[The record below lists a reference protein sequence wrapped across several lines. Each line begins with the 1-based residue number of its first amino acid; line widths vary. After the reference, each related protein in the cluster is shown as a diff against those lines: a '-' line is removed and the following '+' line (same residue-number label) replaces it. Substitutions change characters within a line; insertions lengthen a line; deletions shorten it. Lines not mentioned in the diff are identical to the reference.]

1 MNGLL
6 RKLAA
11 YLCKP
16 IYILIRDVYYIF
28 YNLANTRFLNSDV
41 ISQFSSNIYVLVSV
55 VMLFAFSVVILSAIV
70 NPDLL
75 NDNKKGVTA
84 LFKRAIIALVLMV
97 SIPFMFSML
106 YKAQENIMD
115 NSLIEKI
122 IIGSS
127 ISCQESES
135 TDDSESKCQAGG
147 NGGQVI
153 AGTLLQAVLYPVADD
168 IKVDEDV
175 SEIYTNTIVENIDYM
190 GKLAGHI
197 NATTDGGDEGWF
209 ADEDTNYAFKFNG
222 LLAIVCGLAC
232 VYILVIFSMDI
243 AVRVFKLAFMELTAP
258 ISIVGYIAAGNKI
271 LSSWFQELVRTYVD
285 LFVRIAIMAFYIFLV
300 SNLPSFLKSF
310 DTVHVKGIDSTP
322 WHAVLQAFLI
332 VGMLIFVKQ
341 LPDLINKVFGTNIK
355 LKGGIGGRLGEMA
368 AVGKQA
374 QKAWGAVKQIGK
386 LGAGVA
392 ALGAAALANPL
403 LAAGVGLSHRG
414 WNKGFGRFAR
424 AGKETAPGKVLSGF
438 GKTAGAYL
446 RGNGLMSGYKDAQK
460 AYSESEFGIEH
471 TANKAYKKS
480 KKIDELFNKK
490 MGNDENGMI
499 TDANLAYKNLTNN
512 SKKDL
517 GKVRGQ
523 AVNAMLDANI
533 QKAKVEKI
541 TSDKDAIV
549 SSLDT
554 LRANAKTAESQN
566 AISDLKNNLLTG
578 KYSIG
583 QFRNELNSLIDKG
596 IINGT
601 DGGTISSKMDSIT
614 NKINSDSDI
623 ASNLIGENDKL
634 IFGASGLGKITTFVN
649 SKAANAKATY
659 DNLYKGSSETMK
671 QEMDKYSTQSEQI
684 VTETVKAAHG
694 SEGKVDH
701 KKDKHYQAGY
711 SGPSNTNTTE
721 NVEFSTLQEN
731 IDKMVGIH
739 DAPTREEHIGKQDYY
754 NSIFNSDVG
763 SRYLDA
769 NEREDDRIHGTPYGN
784 NTTNSGVDSSNV
796 NANNTNTNGS
806 SSSVNVEGLEDLF
819 NNLNKTITDTSDSTN
834 KILQDQLN
842 EQKNMSS
849 ELKNQTNG
857 INNVDDK
864 LNEFKNNVSNGFDD
878 IKKKMD
884 DSNK

>member
-1 MNGLL
+1 MSGLL

-97 SIPFMFSML
+97 SIPFMFNML

-197 NATTDGGDEGWF
+197 NATTDGGDEGWY

-386 LGAGVA
+386 LGAAAA
-392 ALGAAALANPL
+392 ALGTAALANPL

-438 GKTAGAYL
+438 GKTFGKTAGAYL
-446 RGNGLMSGYKDAQK
+446 KGNGLVSGYKDAQK
-460 AYSESEFGIEH
+460 AYSESEFGIAH
-471 TANKAYKKS
+471 AANKAYKKNNADNEAFNS
-480 KKIDELFNKK
+480 KMKL
-490 MGNDENGMI
+490 DENGFVVDAKASEDAFNANIKRDLGRIRAEAVQNLHKANYAKAVLDRISSDKDVI
-499 TDANLAYKNLTNN
+499 TSELELLQNNAKTQAASDAILNLKNEFASGNLSSDSMRSKISAMVDSGTIVGSSAKKISGKLDNIDSEITNN
-512 SKKDL
+512 SEIVGNLRDKNGTLKVGTDLKIKKE
-517 GKVRGQ
+517 Q
-523 AVNAMLDANI
+523 NATI
-533 QKAKVEKI
+533 VEGYKKAYDNVYKGASESVKETMDRYVS
-541 TSDKDAIV
+541 TSDAIIKQSV
-549 SSLDT
+549 
-554 LRANAKTAESQN
+554 
-566 AISDLKNNLLTG
+566 
-578 KYSIG
+578 
-583 QFRNELNSLIDKG
+583 IDKSKSSSHNHQSDYSQTVQEPLKPEDYH
-596 IINGT
+596 IQSNG
-601 DGGTISSKMDSIT
+601 KLHL
-614 NKINSDSDI
+614 NQQKIAEDKLDEEI
-623 ASNLIGENDKL
+623 SNL
-634 IFGASGLGKITTFVN
+634 
-649 SKAANAKATY
+649 
-659 DNLYKGSSETMK
+659 
-671 QEMDKYSTQSEQI
+671 MDKYDEMDRQNS
-684 VTETVKAAHG
+684 KN
-694 SEGKVDH
+694 
-701 KKDKHYQAGY
+701 
-711 SGPSNTNTTE
+711 SGPK
-721 NVEFSTLQEN
+721 FKL
-731 IDKMVGIH
+731 K
-739 DAPTREEHIGKQDYY
+739 
-754 NSIFNSDVG
+754 
-763 SRYLDA
+763 
-769 NEREDDRIHGTPYGN
+769 DD
-784 NTTNSGVDSSNV
+784 
-796 NANNTNTNGS
+796 
-806 SSSVNVEGLEDLF
+806 
-819 NNLNKTITDTSDSTN
+819 NK
-834 KILQDQLN
+834 
-842 EQKNMSS
+842 
-849 ELKNQTNG
+849 
-857 INNVDDK
+857 
-864 LNEFKNNVSNGFDD
+864 
-878 IKKKMD
+878 
-884 DSNK
+884 

>member
-1 MNGLL
+1 MSGLL

-97 SIPFMFSML
+97 SIPFMFNML
-106 YKAQENIMD
+106 YKTQENIMD

-175 SEIYTNTIVENIDYM
+175 SEIYANTIVENIDYM

-438 GKTAGAYL
+438 GKTFGKTAGAYL
-446 RGNGLMSGYKDAQK
+446 KGNGLVSGYKDAQK
-460 AYSESEFGIEH
+460 AYSESEFGIAH
-471 TANKAYKKS
+471 AANKAYKKNNA
-480 KKIDELFNKK
+480 DNEAF
-490 MGNDENGMI
+490 
-499 TDANLAYKNLTNN
+499 N
-512 SKKDL
+512 SKMKLDKNGFVVDAEASENAFNANIKRDL
-517 GKVRGQ
+517 GRIRAE
-523 AVNAMLDANI
+523 AVQNLHKANYAKAVLDRI
-533 QKAKVEKI
+533 S
-541 TSDKDAIV
+541 SDKDAIT
-549 SSLDT
+549 SELE
-554 LRANAKTAESQN
+554 LLQNNAKTQAASDAILNLKNEFASGNLSSDSMRSKISAMVDSGTIVGSSAKKISGKLDNIDSEITNNSEIVGNLREKDGTLKVGTNLKIKKEQN
-566 AISDLKNNLLTG
+566 ATIVEGYKKAYDNVYKGASESVKETMDRYVSTSDAVIKQ
-578 KYSIG
+578 SV
-583 QFRNELNSLIDKG
+583 IDKSKSSSHNHQSDYSQTVQEPLKPEDYH
-596 IINGT
+596 IQSNG
-601 DGGTISSKMDSIT
+601 KLHL
-614 NKINSDSDI
+614 NQQKIAEDKLDEEI
-623 ASNLIGENDKL
+623 SNL
-634 IFGASGLGKITTFVN
+634 
-649 SKAANAKATY
+649 
-659 DNLYKGSSETMK
+659 
-671 QEMDKYSTQSEQI
+671 MDKYDEMDRQNS
-684 VTETVKAAHG
+684 KN
-694 SEGKVDH
+694 
-701 KKDKHYQAGY
+701 
-711 SGPSNTNTTE
+711 SGPK
-721 NVEFSTLQEN
+721 FKL
-731 IDKMVGIH
+731 K
-739 DAPTREEHIGKQDYY
+739 
-754 NSIFNSDVG
+754 
-763 SRYLDA
+763 
-769 NEREDDRIHGTPYGN
+769 DD
-784 NTTNSGVDSSNV
+784 
-796 NANNTNTNGS
+796 
-806 SSSVNVEGLEDLF
+806 
-819 NNLNKTITDTSDSTN
+819 NK
-834 KILQDQLN
+834 
-842 EQKNMSS
+842 
-849 ELKNQTNG
+849 
-857 INNVDDK
+857 
-864 LNEFKNNVSNGFDD
+864 
-878 IKKKMD
+878 
-884 DSNK
+884 

>member
-1 MNGLL
+1 MSGLL

-97 SIPFMFSML
+97 SIPFMFNML
-106 YKAQENIMD
+106 YKTQENIMD

-175 SEIYTNTIVENIDYM
+175 SEIYANTIVENIDYM

-386 LGAGVA
+386 LGAAAA
-392 ALGAAALANPL
+392 ALGTAALANPL

-438 GKTAGAYL
+438 GKTFGKTAGAYL
-446 RGNGLMSGYKDAQK
+446 KGNGLVSGYKDAQK
-460 AYSESEFGIEH
+460 AYSESEFGIAH
-471 TANKAYKKS
+471 AANKAYKKNNA
-480 KKIDELFNKK
+480 DNEAF
-490 MGNDENGMI
+490 
-499 TDANLAYKNLTNN
+499 N
-512 SKKDL
+512 SKMKLDKNGFVVDAKASEGAFNANIERDL
-517 GKVRGQ
+517 GRIRAE
-523 AVNAMLDANI
+523 AVQNLHKANYAKAVLDRI
-533 QKAKVEKI
+533 S
-541 TSDKDAIV
+541 SDKDAIT
-549 SSLDT
+549 SELE
-554 LRANAKTAESQN
+554 LLQNNAKTQAASDAILNLKNEFASGNLSSDSMRSKISAMVDSGTIVGSSAKKISGKLDNIDSEITNNSEIVGYLRDKNGTLMVGTNLKIKKEQN
-566 AISDLKNNLLTG
+566 ATIVEGYKKAYDNVYKGASESVKETMDRYVSTSDAVIKQ
-578 KYSIG
+578 SV
-583 QFRNELNSLIDKG
+583 IDKSKSSSHNHQSDYSQTVQEPLKPEDYH
-596 IINGT
+596 IQSNG
-601 DGGTISSKMDSIT
+601 KLHL
-614 NKINSDSDI
+614 NQQKIAEDKLDEEI
-623 ASNLIGENDKL
+623 SNL
-634 IFGASGLGKITTFVN
+634 
-649 SKAANAKATY
+649 
-659 DNLYKGSSETMK
+659 
-671 QEMDKYSTQSEQI
+671 MDKYDEMDRQNS
-684 VTETVKAAHG
+684 KN
-694 SEGKVDH
+694 
-701 KKDKHYQAGY
+701 
-711 SGPSNTNTTE
+711 SGPK
-721 NVEFSTLQEN
+721 FKL
-731 IDKMVGIH
+731 K
-739 DAPTREEHIGKQDYY
+739 
-754 NSIFNSDVG
+754 
-763 SRYLDA
+763 
-769 NEREDDRIHGTPYGN
+769 DD
-784 NTTNSGVDSSNV
+784 
-796 NANNTNTNGS
+796 
-806 SSSVNVEGLEDLF
+806 
-819 NNLNKTITDTSDSTN
+819 NK
-834 KILQDQLN
+834 
-842 EQKNMSS
+842 
-849 ELKNQTNG
+849 
-857 INNVDDK
+857 
-864 LNEFKNNVSNGFDD
+864 
-878 IKKKMD
+878 
-884 DSNK
+884 

>member
-1 MNGLL
+1 MSGLL

-97 SIPFMFSML
+97 SIPFMFNML

-197 NATTDGGDEGWF
+197 NATTDGGDEGWY

-438 GKTAGAYL
+438 GKTFGKTAGAYL
-446 RGNGLMSGYKDAQK
+446 KGNGLVSGYKDAQK
-460 AYSESEFGIEH
+460 AYSESEFGIAH
-471 TANKAYKKS
+471 AANKAYKKNNA
-480 KKIDELFNKK
+480 DNEAF
-490 MGNDENGMI
+490 
-499 TDANLAYKNLTNN
+499 N
-512 SKKDL
+512 SKMKLDKNGFVVDAEASENAFNANIKRDL
-517 GKVRGQ
+517 GRIRAE
-523 AVNAMLDANI
+523 AVQNLHKANYAKAVLDRI
-533 QKAKVEKI
+533 S
-541 TSDKDAIV
+541 SDKDAIT
-549 SSLDT
+549 SELE
-554 LRANAKTAESQN
+554 LLQNNAKTQAASDAILNLKNEFASGNLSSDSMRSKISAMVDSGTIVGSSAKKISGKLDNIDSEITNNSEIVGDLRDKNGTLKVGTNLKIKKEQN
-566 AISDLKNNLLTG
+566 ATIVEGYKKAYDNVYKGASESVKETMDRYVSTSDAIIKQ
-578 KYSIG
+578 SV
-583 QFRNELNSLIDKG
+583 IDKSKSSSHNHQSDYSQTVQEPLKPEDYH
-596 IINGT
+596 IQSNG
-601 DGGTISSKMDSIT
+601 KLHL
-614 NKINSDSDI
+614 NQQKIAEDKLDEEI
-623 ASNLIGENDKL
+623 SNL
-634 IFGASGLGKITTFVN
+634 
-649 SKAANAKATY
+649 
-659 DNLYKGSSETMK
+659 
-671 QEMDKYSTQSEQI
+671 MDKYDEMDRQNS
-684 VTETVKAAHG
+684 KN
-694 SEGKVDH
+694 
-701 KKDKHYQAGY
+701 
-711 SGPSNTNTTE
+711 SGPK
-721 NVEFSTLQEN
+721 FKL
-731 IDKMVGIH
+731 K
-739 DAPTREEHIGKQDYY
+739 
-754 NSIFNSDVG
+754 
-763 SRYLDA
+763 
-769 NEREDDRIHGTPYGN
+769 DD
-784 NTTNSGVDSSNV
+784 
-796 NANNTNTNGS
+796 
-806 SSSVNVEGLEDLF
+806 
-819 NNLNKTITDTSDSTN
+819 NK
-834 KILQDQLN
+834 
-842 EQKNMSS
+842 
-849 ELKNQTNG
+849 
-857 INNVDDK
+857 
-864 LNEFKNNVSNGFDD
+864 
-878 IKKKMD
+878 
-884 DSNK
+884 

>member
-438 GKTAGAYL
+438 GKTFGKTAGAYL
-446 RGNGLMSGYKDAQK
+446 KGNGLVSGYKDAQK
-460 AYSESEFGIEH
+460 AYSESEFGIAH
-471 TANKAYKKS
+471 AANKAYKKNNA
-480 KKIDELFNKK
+480 DNEAF
-490 MGNDENGMI
+490 
-499 TDANLAYKNLTNN
+499 N
-512 SKKDL
+512 SKMKLDKNGFVVDAKASEDAFNANIKRDL
-517 GKVRGQ
+517 GRIRAE
-523 AVNAMLDANI
+523 AVQNLHKANYAKAVLDRI
-533 QKAKVEKI
+533 S
-541 TSDKDAIV
+541 SDKDAIT
-549 SSLDT
+549 SELE
-554 LRANAKTAESQN
+554 LLQNNAKTQAASDAILNLKNEFASGNLSSDSMRSKISAMVDSGTIVGSSAKKISGKLDNIDSEITNNSEIVGNLRDKNGTLKVGTNLKIKKEQN
-566 AISDLKNNLLTG
+566 ATIVEGYKKAYDNVYKGASESVKETMDRYVSTSDAVIKQ
-578 KYSIG
+578 SV
-583 QFRNELNSLIDKG
+583 IDKSKSSSHNHQSDYSQTVQEPLKPEDYH
-596 IINGT
+596 IQSNG
-601 DGGTISSKMDSIT
+601 KLHL
-614 NKINSDSDI
+614 NQQKIEEDKLDEEI
-623 ASNLIGENDKL
+623 SNL
-634 IFGASGLGKITTFVN
+634 
-649 SKAANAKATY
+649 
-659 DNLYKGSSETMK
+659 
-671 QEMDKYSTQSEQI
+671 MDKYDEMDRQNS
-684 VTETVKAAHG
+684 KN
-694 SEGKVDH
+694 
-701 KKDKHYQAGY
+701 
-711 SGPSNTNTTE
+711 SGPK
-721 NVEFSTLQEN
+721 FKL
-731 IDKMVGIH
+731 K
-739 DAPTREEHIGKQDYY
+739 
-754 NSIFNSDVG
+754 
-763 SRYLDA
+763 
-769 NEREDDRIHGTPYGN
+769 DD
-784 NTTNSGVDSSNV
+784 
-796 NANNTNTNGS
+796 
-806 SSSVNVEGLEDLF
+806 
-819 NNLNKTITDTSDSTN
+819 NK
-834 KILQDQLN
+834 
-842 EQKNMSS
+842 
-849 ELKNQTNG
+849 
-857 INNVDDK
+857 
-864 LNEFKNNVSNGFDD
+864 
-878 IKKKMD
+878 
-884 DSNK
+884 

>member
-1 MNGLL
+1 MSGLL

-97 SIPFMFSML
+97 SIPFMFNML
-106 YKAQENIMD
+106 YKTQENIMD

-175 SEIYTNTIVENIDYM
+175 SEIYANTIVENIDYM

-446 RGNGLMSGYKDAQK
+446 KGNGLVSGYKDAQK
-460 AYSESEFGIEH
+460 AYSESEFGIAH
-471 TANKAYKKS
+471 AANKAYKKNNA
-480 KKIDELFNKK
+480 DNEAF
-490 MGNDENGMI
+490 
-499 TDANLAYKNLTNN
+499 N
-512 SKKDL
+512 SKMKLDKNGFVVDAEASENAFNANIKRDL
-517 GKVRGQ
+517 GRIRAE
-523 AVNAMLDANI
+523 AVQNLHKANYAKAVLDRI
-533 QKAKVEKI
+533 S
-541 TSDKDAIV
+541 SDKDAIT
-549 SSLDT
+549 SELE
-554 LRANAKTAESQN
+554 LLQNNAKTQAASDAILNLKNEFASGNLSSDSMRSKISAMVDSGTIVGSSAKKISGKLDNIDSEITNNSEIVGNLREKDGTLKVGTNLKIKKEQN
-566 AISDLKNNLLTG
+566 ATIVEGYKKAYDNVYKGASESVKETMDRYVSTSDAVIKQ
-578 KYSIG
+578 SV
-583 QFRNELNSLIDKG
+583 IDKSKSSSHNHQSDYSQTVQEPLKPEDYH
-596 IINGT
+596 IQSNG
-601 DGGTISSKMDSIT
+601 KLHL
-614 NKINSDSDI
+614 NQQKIAEDKLDEEI
-623 ASNLIGENDKL
+623 SNL
-634 IFGASGLGKITTFVN
+634 
-649 SKAANAKATY
+649 
-659 DNLYKGSSETMK
+659 
-671 QEMDKYSTQSEQI
+671 MDKYDEMDRQNS
-684 VTETVKAAHG
+684 KN
-694 SEGKVDH
+694 
-701 KKDKHYQAGY
+701 
-711 SGPSNTNTTE
+711 SGPK
-721 NVEFSTLQEN
+721 FKL
-731 IDKMVGIH
+731 K
-739 DAPTREEHIGKQDYY
+739 
-754 NSIFNSDVG
+754 
-763 SRYLDA
+763 
-769 NEREDDRIHGTPYGN
+769 DD
-784 NTTNSGVDSSNV
+784 
-796 NANNTNTNGS
+796 
-806 SSSVNVEGLEDLF
+806 
-819 NNLNKTITDTSDSTN
+819 NK
-834 KILQDQLN
+834 
-842 EQKNMSS
+842 
-849 ELKNQTNG
+849 
-857 INNVDDK
+857 
-864 LNEFKNNVSNGFDD
+864 
-878 IKKKMD
+878 
-884 DSNK
+884 

>member
-1 MNGLL
+1 MSGLL

-97 SIPFMFSML
+97 SIPFMFNML
-106 YKAQENIMD
+106 YKTQENIMD

-175 SEIYTNTIVENIDYM
+175 SEIYANTIVENIDYM

-446 RGNGLMSGYKDAQK
+446 KGNGLVSGYKDAQK
-460 AYSESEFGIEH
+460 AYSESEFGIAH
-471 TANKAYKKS
+471 AANKAYKKNNA
-480 KKIDELFNKK
+480 DNK
-490 MGNDENGMI
+490 
-499 TDANLAYKNLTNN
+499 AFN
-512 SKKDL
+512 SKMKLDKNGFVVNAEASEDAFNANIERDL
-517 GKVRGQ
+517 GRIRAE
-523 AVNAMLDANI
+523 AVQNLHKANYAKAVLDRI
-533 QKAKVEKI
+533 S
-541 TSDKDAIV
+541 SDKDAIT
-549 SSLDT
+549 SELE
-554 LRANAKTAESQN
+554 LLQNNAKTQAASDAILNLKNEFASGNLSSDSMRSKISAMVDSGTIVGSSAKKISGKLDNIDSEITNNSKIVGDLRDNNGTLMVGTNLKIKKEQN
-566 AISDLKNNLLTG
+566 ATIVEGYKKAYDNVYKGASESVKETMDRYVSTSDAVIKQ
-578 KYSIG
+578 SV
-583 QFRNELNSLIDKG
+583 IDKSKSSSHNHQSDYSQTVQEPLKPEDYH
-596 IINGT
+596 IQSNG
-601 DGGTISSKMDSIT
+601 KLHL
-614 NKINSDSDI
+614 NQQQI
-623 ASNLIGENDKL
+623 AEDKLDEEISNL
-634 IFGASGLGKITTFVN
+634 
-649 SKAANAKATY
+649 
-659 DNLYKGSSETMK
+659 
-671 QEMDKYSTQSEQI
+671 MDKYDEMDRQNS
-684 VTETVKAAHG
+684 KN
-694 SEGKVDH
+694 
-701 KKDKHYQAGY
+701 
-711 SGPSNTNTTE
+711 SGPK
-721 NVEFSTLQEN
+721 FKL
-731 IDKMVGIH
+731 K
-739 DAPTREEHIGKQDYY
+739 
-754 NSIFNSDVG
+754 
-763 SRYLDA
+763 
-769 NEREDDRIHGTPYGN
+769 DD
-784 NTTNSGVDSSNV
+784 
-796 NANNTNTNGS
+796 
-806 SSSVNVEGLEDLF
+806 
-819 NNLNKTITDTSDSTN
+819 NK
-834 KILQDQLN
+834 
-842 EQKNMSS
+842 
-849 ELKNQTNG
+849 
-857 INNVDDK
+857 
-864 LNEFKNNVSNGFDD
+864 
-878 IKKKMD
+878 
-884 DSNK
+884 

>member
-1 MNGLL
+1 MSGLL

-97 SIPFMFSML
+97 SIPFMFNML
-106 YKAQENIMD
+106 YKTQENIMD

-175 SEIYTNTIVENIDYM
+175 SEIYANTIVENIDYM

-386 LGAGVA
+386 LGAAAA
-392 ALGAAALANPL
+392 ALGTAALANPL

-446 RGNGLMSGYKDAQK
+446 KGNGLVSGYKDAQK
-460 AYSESEFGIEH
+460 AYSESEFGIAH
-471 TANKAYKKS
+471 AANKAYKKNNA
-480 KKIDELFNKK
+480 DNEAF
-490 MGNDENGMI
+490 
-499 TDANLAYKNLTNN
+499 N
-512 SKKDL
+512 SKMKLDKNGFVVNAEASEAAFNANIERDL
-517 GKVRGQ
+517 GRIRAE
-523 AVNAMLDANI
+523 AVQNLHKANYAKAVLDRI
-533 QKAKVEKI
+533 S
-541 TSDKDAIV
+541 SDKDAIT
-549 SSLDT
+549 SELE
-554 LRANAKTAESQN
+554 LLQNNAKTQAASDAILNLKNEFASGNLSSDSMRSKISAMVDSGTIVGSSAKKISGKLDNIDSEITNNSEIVGDLRDNNGTLKVGTNLKIKKEQN
-566 AISDLKNNLLTG
+566 ATIVEGYKKAYDNVYKGASESVKETMDRYVSTSDAVIKQ
-578 KYSIG
+578 SV
-583 QFRNELNSLIDKG
+583 IDKSKSSSHNHQSDYSQTVQEPLKPEDYH
-596 IINGT
+596 IQSNG
-601 DGGTISSKMDSIT
+601 KLHL
-614 NKINSDSDI
+614 NQQKIAEDKLDEEI
-623 ASNLIGENDKL
+623 SNL
-634 IFGASGLGKITTFVN
+634 
-649 SKAANAKATY
+649 
-659 DNLYKGSSETMK
+659 
-671 QEMDKYSTQSEQI
+671 MDKYDEMDRQNS
-684 VTETVKAAHG
+684 KN
-694 SEGKVDH
+694 
-701 KKDKHYQAGY
+701 
-711 SGPSNTNTTE
+711 SGPK
-721 NVEFSTLQEN
+721 FKL
-731 IDKMVGIH
+731 K
-739 DAPTREEHIGKQDYY
+739 
-754 NSIFNSDVG
+754 
-763 SRYLDA
+763 
-769 NEREDDRIHGTPYGN
+769 DD
-784 NTTNSGVDSSNV
+784 
-796 NANNTNTNGS
+796 
-806 SSSVNVEGLEDLF
+806 
-819 NNLNKTITDTSDSTN
+819 NK
-834 KILQDQLN
+834 
-842 EQKNMSS
+842 
-849 ELKNQTNG
+849 
-857 INNVDDK
+857 
-864 LNEFKNNVSNGFDD
+864 
-878 IKKKMD
+878 
-884 DSNK
+884 